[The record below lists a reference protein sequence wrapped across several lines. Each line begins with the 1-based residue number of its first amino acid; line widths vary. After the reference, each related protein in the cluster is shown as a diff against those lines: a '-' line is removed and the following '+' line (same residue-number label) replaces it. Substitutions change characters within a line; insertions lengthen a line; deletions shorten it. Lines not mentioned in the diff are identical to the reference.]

1 MELWDGS
8 KDGYVASRFVI
19 EEEGEGVKNWMN
31 QRLLEKVGEG
41 EARNYNGKLSASSS
55 FSIAWGDT
63 ACGFGGAG
71 TFLPGARMAG
81 RLASAVQAR
90 IRPCSSHREAHEGHS
105 LP

>member
-41 EARNYNGKLSASSS
+41 NR
-55 FSIAWGDT
+55 W
-63 ACGFGGAG
+63 CG
-71 TFLPGARMAG
+71 TEW
-81 RLASAVQAR
+81 VKK
-90 IRPCSSHREAHEGHS
+90 
-105 LP
+105 

>member
-41 EARNYNGKLSASSS
+41 KKIGERLGRLGHTRAEISQVQTRLDARS
-55 FSIAWGDT
+55 
-63 ACGFGGAG
+63 GGAG
-71 TFLPGARMAG
+71 VIELP
-81 RLASAVQAR
+81 
-90 IRPCSSHREAHEGHS
+90 
-105 LP
+105 

>member
-41 EARNYNGKLSASSS
+41 NR
-55 FSIAWGDT
+55 W
-63 ACGFGGAG
+63 CG
-71 TFLPGARMAG
+71 T
-81 RLASAVQAR
+81 
-90 IRPCSSHREAHEGHS
+90 
-105 LP
+105 